1 MTKFRISAKEAHLA
15 LFKQLCVEVTEIA
28 HKFGFG
34 VLQSDSNLIVYAGSA
49 HMSDCANDYIPPG
62 NQYFIELDEPA
73 DKYVLYRL
81 PVISRSTSKIHL
93 SCPVKSKL
101 ENLDTE
107 ELEHTATR
115 MVKAIK
121 SKERQLD
128 RLDQEKAILSI
139 TESQNLL
146 ENTCRTRPTKST

>member
-34 VLQSDSNLIVYAGSA
+34 VIQSDRNLIVYAGSA

-81 PVISRSTSKIHL
+81 PKINRNQNKIHL
-93 SCPVKSKL
+93 TYPVKSKL
-101 ENLDTE
+101 VNLDTE
-107 ELEHTATR
+107 SLEHTASR
-115 MVKAIK
+115 LVRSIHCL
-121 SKERQLD
+121 ERQLD